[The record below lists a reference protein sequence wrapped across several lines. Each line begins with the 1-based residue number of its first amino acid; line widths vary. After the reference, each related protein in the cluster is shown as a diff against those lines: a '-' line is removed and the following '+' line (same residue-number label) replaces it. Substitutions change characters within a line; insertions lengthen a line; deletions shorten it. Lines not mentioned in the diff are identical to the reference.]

1 MYLEIIT
8 PEKQIFQGEVDAVQ
22 FPGKEGLFQV
32 LKNHAPIVAT
42 LVEGS
47 IKINLANSS
56 KTLDS
61 LSGEIVHDPSDDKVA
76 RVEVKG
82 GVVEMMNNNI
92 IVLAD

>member
-32 LKNHAPIVAT
+32 LRNHAPIVAT
-42 LVEGS
+42 LVKGT
-47 IKINLANSS
+47 IKINLADTS
-56 KTLDS
+56 KTVDT
-61 LSGEIVHDPSDDKVA
+61 LSGEIVHDASDDKVA